1 MGVALG
7 ERELARDLSLLEAV
21 TIGIGGVIGG
31 GVYSVLG
38 IALNMAGP
46 AVIFSFLFC
55 AFTALTVGYNYAKL
69 GRRFPYSGA
78 SYEYVARA
86 FPKLPVIKVLLGFL
100 LWFGYIVASGFYSVS
115 FGLYASH
122 FFPWLPSKLF
132 SIILVLSFLSL
143 NLAGVGKTGKTQDI
157 IVLAKVGIL
166 GVFVAISLPSVKLTY
181 FNYLFPNGVLGVFSA
196 STLLFIGYEGFEIIG
211 TSGEEL
217 ENPKRNL
224 SRAIYLTVGVA
235 SALYLAVGFVAAGLT
250 PYYSLRDSKAP
261 LAELASLLLGRMG
274 SAILGFGALL
284 STSSALNAAL
294 FGSSRLA
301 YAMAREGTMP
311 SVFSSLSKRT
321 KTPYVGLI
329 VASGMIGI
337 FALIGVVKTLS
348 ALASLVFLL
357 VFFTVSLSNL
367 KLRNL
372 TGSSIVFPCLA
383 IGLCVYF
390 MLFVDVRVWIQLIIT
405 ASIITAL
412 YMALS
417 KVHKRR

>member
-1 MGVALG
+1 M
-7 ERELARDLSLLEAV
+7 EAV

-31 GVYSVLG
+31 GVYSILG
-38 IALNMAGP
+38 IALNIAGP

-86 FPKLPVIKVLLGFL
+86 FPRLPIIKVLLGFF

-132 SIILVLSFLSL
+132 SIILVLGFLSL
-143 NLAGVGKTGKTQDI
+143 NLAGVGKTGKAQDV

-166 GVFVAISLPSVKLTY
+166 GIFVAIGLPSIKLTY
-181 FNYLFPNGVLGVFSA
+181 FNDLFPNGALGVFSA

-217 ENPKRNL
+217 ENPEKNL

-261 LAELASLLLGRMG
+261 LAELANLLLGRVG

-311 SVFSSLSKRT
+311 HVFSSLTRGT
-321 KTPYVGLI
+321 KVPYVGLI
-329 VASGMIGI
+329 AASGIIGI
-337 FALIGVVKTLS
+337 FALVGVIKSLS
-348 ALASLVFLL
+348 ALASLVFLI
-357 VFFTVSLSNL
+357 VFFMVSLSNL

-383 IGLCVYF
+383 IIFCTYF
-390 MLFVDVRVWIQLIIT
+390 MLFVDIKVWIQLVIV
-405 ASIITAL
+405 ASIIIAL
-412 YMALS
+412 YTVS
-417 KVHKRR
+417 SSTHKRK